1 MSKLINNAGN
11 LIRLKRKEKGY
22 STQELAKLLN
32 VSPGLINNIENGKTD
47 TFNLELLHKISDI
60 LNISSSHI
68 ISDNIKD
75 ITLENINISLSFIP
89 LLKSLNLISN
99 NPNWD
104 SKKIQLLLDK
114 LLDDINFY
122 NKILSN

>member
-11 LIRLKRKEKGY
+11 LIRSKRKEKGY

-99 NPNWD
+99 NHNWD

>member
-1 MSKLINNAGN
+1 MSKLINNAGT
-11 LIRLKRKEKGY
+11 LIRSKRKEKGY

>member
-1 MSKLINNAGN
+1 MSNLINNAGN
-11 LIRLKRKEKGY
+11 LIRSKRKEKGY

>member
-11 LIRLKRKEKGY
+11 LIRSKRKEKGY

-122 NKILSN
+122 KKILSN

>member
-11 LIRLKRKEKGY
+11 LIRSKRKEKGY

-99 NPNWD
+99 TPNWD

-114 LLDDINFY
+114 LLDDIYF
-122 NKILSN
+122 

>member
-99 NPNWD
+99 NPDWD

>member
-11 LIRLKRKEKGY
+11 LIRSKRKEKGY

-75 ITLENINISLSFIP
+75 ITLENINISLYFIP

>member
-11 LIRLKRKEKGY
+11 LIRSKRKEKGY

-99 NPNWD
+99 NPNLD

>member
-11 LIRLKRKEKGY
+11 LIRSKRKEKGY

-75 ITLENINISLSFIP
+75 ITLENINLSPSFIP

-104 SKKIQLLLDK
+104 YKKIQLLLDK

>member
-104 SKKIQLLLDK
+104 SKKIQLLLNK

>member
-11 LIRLKRKEKGY
+11 LIRSKRKEKGY

-60 LNISSSHI
+60 LNISSSNI